1 MYALVKSRYPNVV
14 LKGKDLFSAGLFRES
29 ESTQLFYTF
38 IAELK
43 SMIDKAHPGPTHRF
57 LKTLDT
63 KGRLLRSYTQNI
75 DGFEE
80 KAGLQGHV
88 VLKGKAKKF
97 NAKDTKNVQLHGDI
111 QCVVSA

>member
-1 MYALVKSRYPNVV
+1 M

-111 QCVVSA
+111 QCVVSAQAMLS